1 MHRAMIKAIL
11 LAAVSGVLSNPIKL
25 FAEPAPAT
33 QPAAQDANVPVKT
46 VMLFSSGV
54 GYFEHTGTVEGS
66 GSTELHF
73 KSQQIND
80 ILKSLILQDSGGKV
94 TTVSYASQDPLE
106 KTLAAFQVNIADNPS
121 LGDLLGR
128 IRGAK
133 VKVTVDAEEME
144 GTILGLEQRDEPGK
158 PDKPIQRWFMNL
170 ITGATIRQVE
180 LDHVSKLELEDP
192 TLQQELTQA
201 LQILAK
207 SRDQDKKGVT
217 MHFEGKGQR
226 SVRIGYVVE
235 TPIWKTSYRL
245 ILGSEDGKLGDKQPK
260 DSLQGWAIVENQ
272 TDNDWNNINLTLVS
286 GRPISFIEDLY
297 QPRYVPR
304 VVLQP
309 AFWGNLSPQ
318 TYEDGRLADREK
330 LGVENGNGMNRAAAQ
345 AQQSLANGNMAVAG
359 GQPAVPGSLGVQMA
373 EGNGFGSASTTAMDP
388 TTSISAMAS
397 TGQLGELFQYTIN
410 AVSLPRQQ
418 SAMLPIVADTV
429 KVERLSIFNPAVL
442 RLHPLNGA
450 RIDNT
455 TGKHLL
461 GGPITVLEAGA
472 YAGDANIDNVPP
484 GQNRLISFGVDLDM
498 SVKTTDKP
506 LANSITT
513 ASIFNGVLKLQH
525 KLVTTQQYEAQN
537 KGEKNRRLLIEH
549 PLRPDWNLVDT
560 QKPAEQT
567 STQYRFEIPVEAGKS
582 AKLEVKEQKL
592 QGEELAIVSANDD
605 QIHYYSANGEV
616 PGSVRDALAKAAK
629 LKAATVDTQRQID
642 QHNQQLDQITKE
654 QNRIRDNLRTVA
666 EKSDYHNRLLTKLN
680 DQETQIEK
688 LQSQRDDLTATLKQ
702 QQNDL
707 DQYLENL
714 TVQ

>member
-1 MHRAMIKAIL
+1 MIKAIL
-11 LAAVSGVLSNPIKL
+11 LAAVSGVLVCPVKL
-25 FAEPAPAT
+25 FADTPPVV
-33 QPAAQDANVPVKT
+33 QPAAADANVPVKT

-128 IRGAK
+128 MRGAK
-133 VKVTVDAEEME
+133 VKVTVDGEEME

-170 ITGATIRQVE
+170 IAGGTIRQVE

-192 TLQQELTQA
+192 ALQQELTQA

-207 SRDQDKKGVT
+207 SRDQDKKAVT
-217 MHFEGKGQR
+217 IHFDGKGQR

-245 ILGSEDGKLGDKQPK
+245 ILGNGKDAK

-304 VVLQP
+304 MVLQP
-309 AFWGNLSPQ
+309 SVWGNLSPQ
-318 TYEDGRLADREK
+318 TYDEGRLADRER
-330 LGVENGNGMNRAAAQ
+330 LGVETGNGMNRAATLAQ
-345 AQQSLANGNMAVAG
+345 NLANGQNGGQGMGGGGGNLFAQAG
-359 GQPAVPGSLGVQMA
+359 GDQAAAASQPMDA
-373 EGNGFGSASTTAMDP
+373 TA
-388 TTSISAMAS
+388 SISVMAS

-418 SAMLPIVADTV
+418 SAMLPIVADAV
-429 KVERLSIFNPAVL
+429 KVERLSIFNGTVL
-442 RLHPLNGA
+442 KSHPLNGA
-450 RIDNT
+450 RIGNT

-513 ASIFNGVLKLQH
+513 ASIIKGVLKLQH
-525 KLVTTQQYEAQN
+525 KLVTRQQYEADN
-537 KGEKNRRLLIEH
+537 KGDKNKVLLIEH
-549 PLRPDWNLVDT
+549 PLRADWTLVDT

-567 STQYRFEIPVEAGKS
+567 STQYRFEIPIEAGKS

-592 QGEELAIVSANDD
+592 QGEEVAIVSANDD
-605 QIHYYSANGEV
+605 QIHYYSTNGEV

-680 DQETQIEK
+680 DQENQIEK
-688 LQSQRDDLTATLKQ
+688 LQSQRDDLNATLEKQ
-702 QQNDL
+702 RNDL
-707 DQYLENL
+707 EQYLENL